1 MSRENQAVGA
11 PPALR
16 VEGLHVDI
24 ALPHGT
30 LHAVRNL
37 SFSLPRGEALGIVG
51 ESGSGKSMTALALMG
66 LLPPNANRRAG
77 AMQVGGRDL
86 LAMSDKQIA
95 QDIAGRRMA
104 MVFQEPMNSL
114 NPVYTIGRQLTETML
129 LHGGTSQAAATERA
143 IYLLDKVGIPDAH
156 SRLHQYPHQLSGGQ
170 RQRVMIAMALMN
182 EPDLIIADE
191 PTTALD
197 VTVQA
202 QILRLLSDLQREFGM
217 AMILITHDLGI
228 VSRTVDRIAVMY
240 AGELVETGSVQ
251 DVLRGPQHPY
261 TRGLLDCVPGAKR
274 ETGRR
279 LGSIPGLVPSLIG
292 EIRGCA
298 FANRCSRAGE
308 ACYTA
313 PPPLNATDDGTHAYR
328 CVLPASWSRS
338 SADMHLGE
346 LREAAAVQQ
355 STTEQKPQAVLSA
368 REVSCSFVVQ
378 HSVFAKPRRLHA
390 VDGVS
395 LELMRGEVLALV
407 GESGCGKTTLAK
419 ILLGLLTADR
429 GQMLL
434 DGRDLAG
441 VPALERTRRIQPV
454 FQDPYS
460 SLNPRKTIGE
470 TVMRPLEIHRI
481 GTRAQQQRRAEE
493 MLDLVQMPLR
503 LFHSYPGQIS
513 GGQRQRVAIAR
524 ALVTEPA
531 VLICDEPTSALDVSV
546 QSQILNL
553 LSDLRDQLGLTYLII
568 THDLSVVEHMA
579 TRVAVMYL
587 GQIVEISDKDAL
599 FAARRHPYTRA
610 LLRSLLKMLPG
621 VPVPDPS
628 VGSGFPNPLEIPAGC
643 RFHPRCPEAE
653 QRCGRELPE
662 LGPDQV
668 RCLLYD
674 ARNPRWT
681 NDPIPA

>member
-251 DVLRGPQHPY
+251 DVLRDPQHPY
-261 TRGLLDCVPGAKR
+261 TRGLLDCVPGAKH

-313 PPPLNATDDGTHAYR
+313 PPPLNSTDDTTHAYR
-328 CVLPASWSRS
+328 CVLPAGWSRN

-346 LREAAAVQQ
+346 LREAVAVQQ
-355 STTEQKPQAVLSA
+355 SAPEQKPQAVLSA
-368 REVSCSFVVQ
+368 RDVSCSFVVQ
-378 HSVFAKPRRLHA
+378 HSVFA
-390 VDGVS
+390 
-395 LELMRGEVLALV
+395 
-407 GESGCGKTTLAK
+407 
-419 ILLGLLTADR
+419 
-429 GQMLL
+429 
-434 DGRDLAG
+434 
-441 VPALERTRRIQPV
+441 
-454 FQDPYS
+454 
-460 SLNPRKTIGE
+460 
-470 TVMRPLEIHRI
+470 
-481 GTRAQQQRRAEE
+481 
-493 MLDLVQMPLR
+493 
-503 LFHSYPGQIS
+503 
-513 GGQRQRVAIAR
+513 
-524 ALVTEPA
+524 
-531 VLICDEPTSALDVSV
+531 
-546 QSQILNL
+546 
-553 LSDLRDQLGLTYLII
+553 
-568 THDLSVVEHMA
+568 
-579 TRVAVMYL
+579 
-587 GQIVEISDKDAL
+587 
-599 FAARRHPYTRA
+599 
-610 LLRSLLKMLPG
+610 
-621 VPVPDPS
+621 
-628 VGSGFPNPLEIPAGC
+628 
-643 RFHPRCPEAE
+643 
-653 QRCGRELPE
+653 
-662 LGPDQV
+662 
-668 RCLLYD
+668 
-674 ARNPRWT
+674 
-681 NDPIPA
+681 